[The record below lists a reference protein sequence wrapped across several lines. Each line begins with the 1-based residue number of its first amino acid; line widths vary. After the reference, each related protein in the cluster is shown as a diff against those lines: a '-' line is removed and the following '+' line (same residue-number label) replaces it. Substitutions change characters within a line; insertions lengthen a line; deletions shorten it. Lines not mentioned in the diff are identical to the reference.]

1 MWVIKYSRAHP
12 SLLVSFVIAW
22 CDGIDRTCGI
32 SDGWERL
39 AQQDRSGGS
48 FLNCIIVILGFP
60 SEGHGLIHEIQSHR
74 SVVPGRI
81 LEVAL
86 SILAI
91 LKVECHGDFHEY
103 VTWNWHGD

>member
-1 MWVIKYSRAHP
+1 MLAADRAVLG
-12 SLLVSFVIAW
+12 LLEYPKPFFFKVKNLEI
-22 CDGIDRTCGI
+22 TTI
-32 SDGWERL
+32 SPVLGERL

-48 FLNCIIVILGFP
+48 FLNCIIVILGFR
-60 SEGHGLIHEIQSHR
+60 SEGHSLIREIQSHR

-91 LKVECHGDFHEY
+91 LKVECHGDFREY